1 MPPRYVLDAC
11 VLYPPVVRDLLLT
24 AAVFD
29 LFEPRW
35 SLEIL
40 DEMRRNVLADHPD
53 IAREALD
60 ERLIGAMT
68 DAFPDACVD
77 GHEAMVQHMDNHEK
91 DRHVAAVAVHV
102 GAAAIVTYNVRDFG
116 GASIERAGIEVL
128 TPPVLLDRWMAD
140 EPTVVRNVIVAI
152 ATRKRRPPMTA
163 LDVITALVRQ
173 QGFRSTAA
181 QLTDLL

>member
-11 VLYPPVVRDLLLT
+11 VLYPPVIRDLLLT

-29 LFEPRW
+29 LFEPQW

-40 DEMRRNVLADHPD
+40 DEMRRNVLADHPV
-53 IAREALD
+53 IEPERLD

-68 DAFPDACVD
+68 DALPDACVD
-77 GHEAMVQHMDNHEK
+77 GHEAMVEHMDNQEK

-102 GAAAIVTYNVRDFG
+102 GATAIVTYNVRDFG

-128 TPPVLLDRWMAD
+128 TPPVLLDRWVAD
-140 EPTVVRNVIVAI
+140 EPTVVRNVIVAV
-152 ATRKRRPPMTA
+152 ATRKRRPPMTE
-163 LDVITALVRQ
+163 LDVIASLARQ
-173 QGFRSTAA
+173 QGFRAIAA
-181 QLTDLL
+181 RVSDLL